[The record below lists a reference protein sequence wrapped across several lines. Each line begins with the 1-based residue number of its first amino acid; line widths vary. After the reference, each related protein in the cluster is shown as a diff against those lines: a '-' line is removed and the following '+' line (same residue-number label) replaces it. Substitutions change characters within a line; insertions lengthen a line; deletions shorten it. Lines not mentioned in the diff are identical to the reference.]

1 MYRSLRRGGTAERQS
16 VGVRCVLAIRRQL
29 VLVCSSLL
37 LGLSLIQVILSKTI
51 VAFLI
56 AIVLVGSFIIA
67 AVVDSDWS
75 DILTRLPLVT
85 FARGM
90 VMVLVFVLLIIVI
103 AHVLIVTV
111 VHWTTSS
118 DKVLLRVRTWH

>member
-29 VLVCSSLL
+29 VLVCDCLL
-37 LGLSLIQVILSKTI
+37 LGLSLIQVILGKAI

-75 DILTRLPLVT
+75 DILTCLPLVT

-90 VMVLVFVLLIIVI
+90 VLIFILLVIVI

-111 VHWTTSS
+111 VHWTTSPH
-118 DKVLLRVRTWH
+118 KVLL

>member
-29 VLVCSSLL
+29 VLVCGCLL

-90 VMVLVFVLLIIVI
+90 VMVFVLLIIVI

>member
-1 MYRSLRRGGTAERQS
+1 M
-16 VGVRCVLAIRRQL
+16 AIRRQL
-29 VLVCSSLL
+29 VLVCGCLL
-37 LGLSLIQVILSKTI
+37 LSLSLIQVILSKTI

-56 AIVLVGSFIIA
+56 SIVLVGSFLIGTM
-67 AVVDSDWS
+67 VDSDWS

-85 FARGM
+85 FARG
-90 VMVLVFVLLIIVI
+90 MVLVFVLLIIVI

>member
-90 VMVLVFVLLIIVI
+90 VLVFVLLIIVI